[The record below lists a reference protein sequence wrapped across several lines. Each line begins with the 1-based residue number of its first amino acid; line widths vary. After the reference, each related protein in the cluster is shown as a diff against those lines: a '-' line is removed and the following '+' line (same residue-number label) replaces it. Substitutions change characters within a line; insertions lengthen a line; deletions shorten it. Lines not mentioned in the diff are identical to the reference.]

1 MARSGDDAGKDI
13 MDGCGWSDWC
23 FGAIVGKLMITALI
37 LSPIL
42 LFYFI
47 FFHFTATL
55 KVVLYTLFGVCGL
68 FVSLMVIG
76 IWMA

>member
-1 MARSGDDAGKDI
+1 MEA
-13 MDGCGWSDWC
+13 CGWSDWC
-23 FGAIVGKLMITALI
+23 LGAIMGKLMITAFV
-37 LSPIL
+37 LSPFL

-55 KVVLYTLFGVCGL
+55 KVTLYILIGVAGL